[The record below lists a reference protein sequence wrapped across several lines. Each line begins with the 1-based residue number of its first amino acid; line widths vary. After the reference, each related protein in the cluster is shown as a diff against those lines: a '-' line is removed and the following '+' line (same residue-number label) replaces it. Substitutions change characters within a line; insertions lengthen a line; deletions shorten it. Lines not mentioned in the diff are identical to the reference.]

1 MNVVA
6 IEADATVYAQAG
18 ADPGLASHVTATV
31 RDEASAADALQL
43 ALRGEN
49 LLLHAVAPRLVLD
62 RLYEDLRRVG
72 TVVVRTGPL
81 PISPTARLDPDERA
95 LLELI
100 SEGRGIADAARHLHL
115 SLRTANRRLTA
126 ARRTLGVA
134 TTIEA
139 VAILSRSEPSR
150 D

>member
-6 IEADATVYAQAG
+6 IEADTTVYAQTA

-81 PISPTARLDPDERA
+81 PISLTARLDPDERA

-115 SLRTANRRLTA
+115 SLRTANRLRTA

-139 VAILSRSEPSR
+139 VAIFSRSEPNR